1 MPWSISVIYQGG
13 TGWLAFDPASGTNGA
28 TVKVTANT
36 KTLTAGTSLATVIVN
51 GGAAGSQSIPVIL
64 NVTAPAPPPPVTP
77 SVIVSQVWNAATLQV
92 APLVAGSLTTLM
104 GSHLA
109 GKIVSVTFDGIPAS
123 LLYTSDTQINL
134 QVPSA
139 IGSKNSTSLVVTVD
153 GVSSAPTTV
162 PIAAAWPAVFA
173 HGIFNQDNR
182 ENAPSAATKPGDI
195 LQIFAT
201 GIPKLATVSV
211 QIGDRKNLVP
221 LYADEAP
228 TAPGVQQVNVA
239 VPSGVTGALP
249 LQVCAVTGGQ
259 QYCSPSYSIAVQ

>member
-1 MPWSISVIYQGG
+1 
-13 TGWLAFDPASGTNGA
+13 
-28 TVKVTANT
+28 
-36 KTLTAGTSLATVIVN
+36 
-51 GGAAGSQSIPVIL
+51 
-64 NVTAPAPPPPVTP
+64 
-77 SVIVSQVWNAATLQV
+77 
-92 APLVAGSLTTLM
+92 M

-109 GKIVSVTFDGIPAS
+109 GKLVSVTFDGIPAT

-134 QVPSA
+134 QVPPA

-182 ENAPSAATKPGDI
+182 ENAPAAATKPGDI

-239 VPSGVTGALP
+239 VPAGVTGAVP